1 MAEALGAWQAGHHGV
16 ALDLWA
22 PLAQAGVARAQS
34 NMGAAFLQGQ
44 GVERDPDK
52 AVAWLQ
58 RAADQGDAGAQ
69 RNLALCHYEGWGVPQ
84 DQALAAAWYE
94 KAAQQDDG
102 DAQDML
108 SWMKLVGG
116 GCDQDYVGARTLAAP
131 GTGPLACPSPGSS
144 RVACALC
151 ISASLLRIR
160 PSPGV
165 SSASVVAQSVSLYNT
180 GFVC

>member
-1 MAEALGAWQAGHHGV
+1 MSWFRKLLGHTAAESEEQRMAEALGAWQAGDHGV

-52 AVAWLQ
+52 AVAWLR

-116 GCDQDYVGARTLAAP
+116 GCAGQHRGDGPP
-131 GTGPLACPSPGSS
+131 G
-144 RVACALC
+144 
-151 ISASLLRIR
+151 
-160 PSPGV
+160 
-165 SSASVVAQSVSLYNT
+165 
-180 GFVC
+180 